1 MNAPLETLR
10 VLVAEDNE
18 DHLFLTVRALRSLE
32 GIHVEVEGVRD
43 GREALDFVERRGR
56 FADRERPHL
65 LLLDLKMPRV
75 DGLEVLERLKGDPEL
90 RSIPI
95 VVLTSSDRPEDVEA
109 AYRRG
114 TNSYVTKPV
123 GARGMRDG
131 MQAISD
137 YWMGVAELPEP
148 PR

>member
-1 MNAPLETLR
+1 MNKPADTLR

-18 DHLFLTVRALRSLE
+18 DHLFLTVRALRSVE
-32 GIHVEVEGVRD
+32 GVHVEVEAVRD
-43 GREALDFVERRGR
+43 GSEALDFVERRGR

-65 LLLDLKMPRV
+65 LLLDLKMPNV
-75 DGLEVLERLKGDPEL
+75 DGFEVLERLKADPEL
-90 RSIPI
+90 RSIPV

-114 TNSYVTKPV
+114 SNSYVTKPT
-123 GARGMRDG
+123 GSGGMTEGVR
-131 MQAISD
+131 ALSE
-137 YWMGVAELPEP
+137 YWMSLVELPEP